1 MMLTEFIEISP
12 STAAQMR
19 ALLQYIESLPPLP
32 ELKYKRRQLIHNGGK
47 P

>member
-12 STAAQMR
+12 STLAQLR
-19 ALLQYIESLPPLP
+19 AILRFIETQPMLP
-32 ELKYKRRQLIHNGGK
+32 ELKYKRRQLIHKGRK